1 MSRVNEEN
9 SKRIVYN
16 IVKDGVSYYIVVH
29 RHLERGY
36 DEIVC
41 VEIEFPNGLVFP
53 VKVEKLG
60 DDELEYIFNLIDEKR
75 LEDIL
80 LELLI

>member
-9 SKRIVYN
+9 SKRIVYD

-36 DEIVC
+36 DEIV
-41 VEIEFPNGLVFP
+41 
-53 VKVEKLG
+53 
-60 DDELEYIFNLIDEKR
+60 
-75 LEDIL
+75 
-80 LELLI
+80 